1 MNLHLLEDP
10 RNPHAGGVLCTWPS
24 GRMKALQWESKTP
37 IRDSLAMAKE
47 LAAKAL
53 DSCMCE
59 GRTDDAERTNWASAA
74 AAMQRMVRIWN
85 AKLER
90 RADPGQAGNRDLEL
104 VHRGALTRG
113 EKIAAAGAGLAA
125 VGSLLAEI
133 VSDEGGGAPG
143 EGPICEEGGHPPGAP
158 PDRKPESKTGDSEKS
173 VGKIPNFLE

>member
-24 GRMKALQWESKTP
+24 GRMKALQWESRTP

-53 DSCMCE
+53 DSCMRE

-74 AAMQRMVRIWN
+74 AAMQQMVRVWN
-85 AKLER
+85 GRLER
-90 RADPGQAGNRDLEL
+90 MDLAGHAVSRDLEL
-104 VHRGALTRG
+104 APRASLTRG

-133 VSDEGGGAPG
+133 VSDDPPG
-143 EGPICEEGGHPPGAP
+143 EEGERPNSGEGGHPPGAP
-158 PDRKPESKTGDSEKS
+158 PLREPKSDSSDSENS
-173 VGKIPNFLE
+173 

>member
-1 MNLHLLEDP
+1 
-10 RNPHAGGVLCTWPS
+10 
-24 GRMKALQWESKTP
+24 MKALQWESKTP

-53 DSCMCE
+53 DSCMRE

-90 RADPGQAGNRDLEL
+90 RADPGQAGNRELEL
-104 VHRGALTRG
+104 APRGELTRG

-133 VSDEGGGAPG
+133 VSDDPPG
-143 EGPICEEGGHPPGAP
+143 EEGERPNSGEGGHPPGAP
-158 PDRKPESKTGDSEKS
+158 PDREPKATSGDSKNS
-173 VGKIPNFLE
+173 

>member
-10 RNPHAGGVLCTWPS
+10 RNPHVGGVLCTWPS
-24 GRMKALQWESKTP
+24 GRMKALQWESRTP
-37 IRDSLAMAKE
+37 IRDSMAMAKQ
-47 LAAKAL
+47 LAASAL
-53 DSCMCE
+53 DSCMRE

-74 AAMQRMVRIWN
+74 AAMRQMVLTWN

-104 VHRGALTRG
+104 APRPVLTRG

-133 VSDEGGGAPG
+133 ASDDGGGVPG
-143 EGPICEEGGHPPGAP
+143 EGPNSGEGGHPPGAP
-158 PDRKPESKTGDSEKS
+158 PLREPKADSSASENS
-173 VGKIPNFLE
+173 